1 MLAAARGHV
10 SEVVHGDD
18 VKIGGHAAERYFVK
32 LPYSWIA
39 PLVFLMEL
47 AAVVSAS
54 VIAGVGYVN
63 IVQGEAGEIETYV
76 AIGAAAFLYYGIVFV
91 YRGNYSLF
99 KLTSGAKQLQEVTVV
114 WALVCLFLMG
124 LAFLLKVGPHFS
136 RGATFT
142 FFLLG
147 WLFLLC
153 CRYCV
158 MRFLAAANTAD
169 AVIGRNVILI
179 GDSHLLKSSAWMHQ
193 FEQQGCYNIVKV
205 FHIEDAV
212 LPLDEVVRAVRRDS
226 GVEGIFLA
234 LDWAQSSRID
244 DFTQKLSVL
253 PLPIRLLPDP
263 NVSRFLSMSAVQVGP
278 LWAAELQRR
287 PLSMPE
293 RAAKRALDLFLA
305 SAIGGLLLP
314 LMIAVAA
321 LIKLD
326 SAGSV
331 FFTQARGGFN
341 GLPFRI
347 FKFRTLT
354 PRDEGGAVE
363 QVRRNDHRLTRI
375 GRILRRTSIDELPQ
389 LLNVIRGEMSLV
401 GPRPHAAAHDS
412 QYEQLI
418 ANYAFRHHVKPG
430 LTGWAQVNG
439 FRGETDIE
447 AMKQRI
453 DFDLWYI
460 NNWSLWLD
468 LKIIVRTLVV
478 LFHQPMAY

>member
-1 MLAAARGHV
+1 V

-18 VKIGGHAAERYFVK
+18 VDIRGHAADRYFVK
-32 LPYSWIA
+32 LPYGWIA
-39 PLVFLMEL
+39 PLVFLIEL

-54 VIAGVGYVN
+54 VISGVGYVD

-142 FFLLG
+142 FFVLG

-158 MRFLAAANTAD
+158 SRFLAAADTAD
-169 AVIGRNVILI
+169 AVVGRNVILI
-179 GDSHLLKSSAWMHQ
+179 GDSRLLKNSAWVQ
-193 FEQQGCYNIVKV
+193 QLEQQGCYTIVKV
-205 FHIEDAV
+205 FHIDESGQD
-212 LPLDEVVRAVRRDS
+212 LPLDEVVRAARRDAQ
-226 GVEGIFLA
+226 VEGIFLA
-234 LDWAQSSRID
+234 LDWTQSNRID
-244 DFTQKLSVL
+244 DFTRQLSVL
-253 PLPIRLLPDP
+253 PLSVRLLPDS

-293 RAAKRALDLFLA
+293 RATKRALDLLLA
-305 SAIGGLLLP
+305 SATGVLLLP
-314 LMIAVAA
+314 LLLAVAA
-321 LIKLD
+321 LVKLD
-326 SAGSV
+326 SVGPV
-331 FFTQARGGFN
+331 FFTQTRGGFN

-354 PRDEGGAVE
+354 PREEGNAVE
-363 QVRRNDHRLTRI
+363 QVRRDDRRLTRL

-412 QYEQLI
+412 QYVELI

-453 DFDLWYI
+453 DFDLWYV

-468 LKIIVRTLVV
+468 VKIIVRTLIV